1 MTSRRCCVVIL
12 SFVLVL
18 LLTGAGAAHHNM
30 SAVYD
35 FNDRVT
41 VTGTLMKV
49 DWRNPHMEIVIDAK
63 REAGEVESWKGEG
76 PAPLFFKSRDIEKT
90 DFDKAVGKTMTI
102 EMSRARDGSRS
113 GLLRN
118 ITMPD
123 GKMISLC
130 PQNC

>member
-1 MTSRRCCVVIL
+1 MTNRMCRFVIL
-12 SFVLVL
+12 SSVLVML
-18 LLTGAGAAHHNM
+18 LSGAATAHHNM
-30 SAVYD
+30 SGVYD

-41 VTGTLMKV
+41 LTGTLTKV

-63 REAGEVESWKGEG
+63 RESGQVESWKGEG
-76 PAPLFFKSRDIEKT
+76 PAPIFFKSRDIEKA
-90 DFDKAVGKTMTI
+90 DFDKAVGKTLTI
-102 EMSRARDGSRS
+102 EVSRARDGSTS

-118 ITMPD
+118 ITLPD

>member
-1 MTSRRCCVVIL
+1 MTRRIARIVIVCAMML
-12 SFVLVL
+12 P
-18 LLTGAGAAHHNM
+18 AAAAAHHNM

-41 VTGTLMKV
+41 LTGTLTKIN
-49 DWRNPHMEIVIDAK
+49 WLNPHIELLIDAK
-63 REAGEVESWKGEG
+63 RESGTVESWHGEG
-76 PAPLFFKSRDIEKT
+76 PAPNFFRSRETSKS
-90 DFDKAVGKTMTI
+90 DFDKAIGKTMTI
-102 EMSRARDGSRS
+102 EVSRARDGSRS

-123 GKMISLC
+123 GKVISLC

>member
-1 MTSRRCCVVIL
+1 MRRVVIL
-12 SFVLVL
+12 SSVLAVL
-18 LLTGAGAAHHNM
+18 LSGVATAHHNM

-41 VTGTLMKV
+41 LTGTLIKF
-49 DWRNPHMEIVIDAK
+49 DWRNPHMEMVIDAK
-63 REAGEVESWKGEG
+63 RETGEVESWKGEG

-90 DFDKAVGKTMTI
+90 DFDKAIGKTMTI
-102 EMSRARDGSRS
+102 EVSRARDGSHS

>member
-1 MTSRRCCVVIL
+1 MTSRMGCFLIL
-12 SFVLVL
+12 CAVLFSGV
-18 LLTGAGAAHHNM
+18 ASAHHNM
-30 SAVYD
+30 SGVYD

-41 VTGTLMKV
+41 LTGTLTKI
-49 DWRNPHMEIVIDAK
+49 DWRNPHMELVIDAK
-63 REAGEVESWKGEG
+63 RESGDVESWNGEG
-76 PAPLFFKSRDIEKT
+76 PAPVFFKSRDIEKA
-90 DFDKAVGKTMTI
+90 DFEKALGKTMTI
-102 EMSRARDGSRS
+102 EVSRARDGSHS

>member
-1 MTSRRCCVVIL
+1 MTSRMNCVVIL
-12 SFVLVL
+12 SFVLAVL
-18 LLTGAGAAHHNM
+18 LSGIATAHHNM

-41 VTGTLMKV
+41 LTGTLTKV
-49 DWRNPHMEIVIDAK
+49 DWRNPHMELVIDAK

-76 PAPLFFKSRDIEKT
+76 PAPLFFKSRDIEKA
-90 DFDKAVGKTMTI
+90 DFEKALGKTMTI
-102 EMSRARDGSRS
+102 EVSRARDGSTS

>member
-1 MTSRRCCVVIL
+1 MTSRMNCVVIL
-12 SFVLVL
+12 SFVLAVL
-18 LLTGAGAAHHNM
+18 LSGIATAHHNM

-41 VTGTLMKV
+41 LTGTLTKV
-49 DWRNPHMEIVIDAK
+49 DWRNPHMELVIDAK

-76 PAPLFFKSRDIEKT
+76 PAPLFFKSRDIEKA

-102 EMSRARDGSRS
+102 EVSRARDGSHS

-123 GKMISLC
+123 GKIISLC

>member
-1 MTSRRCCVVIL
+1 MTTRVSC
-12 SFVLVL
+12 L
-18 LLTGAGAAHHNM
+18 LLVWVVLMTGAASAHHNM
-30 SAVYD
+30 SGVYD

-41 VTGTLMKV
+41 LTGVLTKI
-49 DWRNPHMEIVIDAK
+49 DWRNPHIELVIDAT
-63 REAGEVESWKGEG
+63 RESGVVESWKGEG
-76 PAPLFFKSRDIEKT
+76 PAPLFFKSRDT
-90 DFDKAVGKTMTI
+90 DKSEFDKAIGKTMTI
-102 EMSRARDGSRS
+102 EVSRARDGSHS

>member
-1 MTSRRCCVVIL
+1 MTSRIGRVVIL
-12 SFVLVL
+12 SLVL
-18 LLTGAGAAHHNM
+18 TALLSSVGAAHHNM

-41 VTGTLMKV
+41 LTGTLTKI
-49 DWRNPHMEIVIDAK
+49 DWRNPHMEVVIDAK
-63 REAGEVESWKGEG
+63 REAGAVESWKGEG
-76 PAPLFFKSRDIEKT
+76 PAPIFFKSRDIEKA
-90 DFDKAVGKTMTI
+90 DFEKALGKTMTI
-102 EMSRARDGSRS
+102 EVSRARDGSNS

>member
-1 MTSRRCCVVIL
+1 MTSRMSCLLIVWVALL
-12 SFVLVL
+12 S
-18 LLTGAGAAHHNM
+18 GAAAAHHNM
-30 SAVYD
+30 SGVYD

-41 VTGTLMKV
+41 LTGTLTKV

-63 REAGEVESWKGEG
+63 RDSGQVESWKGEG
-76 PAPLFFKSRDIEKT
+76 PAPLFFRSRDIEKA

-102 EMSRARDGSRS
+102 EVSRARDGSNS

-118 ITMPD
+118 ITLPD

>member
-1 MTSRRCCVVIL
+1 MASRIGRSVFL
-12 SFVLVL
+12 FAVLAVL
-18 LLTGAGAAHHNM
+18 LSGAATAHHNM
-30 SAVYD
+30 SGVYD

-41 VTGTLMKV
+41 LTGTLTKV

-63 REAGEVESWKGEG
+63 RESGQVESWKGEG
-76 PAPLFFKSRDIEKT
+76 PAPLFFKSRDIEKA

-102 EMSRARDGSRS
+102 EVSRARDGSNS
-113 GLLRN
+113 GLLRY
-118 ITMPD
+118 ITLPD

>member
-1 MTSRRCCVVIL
+1 MTTRSSRLALVCAMLL
-12 SFVLVL
+12 S
-18 LLTGAGAAHHNM
+18 GAAYAHHNM
-30 SAVYD
+30 SGVYD

-41 VTGTLMKV
+41 LTGTLSKL
-49 DWRNPHMEIVIDAK
+49 DWRNPHMEIVVDAK
-63 REAGEVESWKGEG
+63 RESGEIESWKGEG
-76 PAPLFFKSRDIEKT
+76 PAPLFFKSRDIEKA
-90 DFDKAVGKTMTI
+90 DFEKALGKTMTI
-102 EMSRARDGSRS
+102 EVSRARDASHS

>member
-1 MTSRRCCVVIL
+1 MTSRMSCVVIL
-12 SFVLVL
+12 SFVLAVL
-18 LLTGAGAAHHNM
+18 LSGIDTAHHNM

-41 VTGTLMKV
+41 LTGTLTKV
-49 DWRNPHMEIVIDAK
+49 DWRNPHMELVIDAK

-76 PAPLFFKSRDIEKT
+76 PAPLFFKSRDIEKA
-90 DFDKAVGKTMTI
+90 DFDKALGKTITI
-102 EMSRARDGSRS
+102 EVSRARDGSNS

>member
-1 MTSRRCCVVIL
+1 MTNRMTRIVIP
-12 SFVLVL
+12 SFVLAVL
-18 LLTGAGAAHHNM
+18 VGGIATAHHNM

-41 VTGTLMKV
+41 LTGTLTKV
-49 DWRNPHMEIVIDAK
+49 DWRNPHMEIVVDAK
-63 REAGEVESWKGEG
+63 REAGAVESWKGEG
-76 PAPLFFKSRDIEKT
+76 PAPIFFKSRDIEKA
-90 DFDKAVGKTMTI
+90 DFEKAIGKMMTI
-102 EMSRARDGSRS
+102 EVSRARDGSTS

-123 GKMISLC
+123 GKVISLC

>member
-1 MTSRRCCVVIL
+1 MATRISRLLIVCA
-12 SFVLVL
+12 L
-18 LLTGAGAAHHNM
+18 LLSGSAYAHHNM

-41 VTGTLMKV
+41 LTGTLITL
-49 DWRNPHMEIVIDAK
+49 DWRNPHMEIVVDAK
-63 REAGEVESWKGEG
+63 REAGQVESWKGEG
-76 PAPLFFKSRDIEKT
+76 PAPLFFKSRDIEKA
-90 DFDKAVGKTMTI
+90 DFDKAIGKTITI
-102 EMSRARDGSRS
+102 EVSRARDGSNS

>member
-1 MTSRRCCVVIL
+1 MATGVSRLVI
-12 SFVLVL
+12 VWAL
-18 LLTGAGAAHHNM
+18 LLSGAASAHHNM
-30 SAVYD
+30 SGVYD
-35 FNDRVT
+35 FNDRVIL
-41 VTGTLMKV
+41 TGTLTKI
-49 DWRNPHMEIVIDAK
+49 DWRNPHMELVSDAK

-76 PAPLFFKSRDIEKT
+76 PAPLFFKSRDIEKS
-90 DFDKAVGKTMTI
+90 DFDKALGKTMTI
-102 EMSRARDGSRS
+102 EVSRARDGSHS

>member
-1 MTSRRCCVVIL
+1 MTSRMSRGVIL
-12 SFVLVL
+12 SLVL
-18 LLTGAGAAHHNM
+18 TVLLSGVGAAHHNM

-41 VTGTLMKV
+41 LTGTLTKI
-49 DWRNPHMEIVIDAK
+49 DWRNPHMEVVIDAK
-63 REAGEVESWKGEG
+63 REAGAVESWKGEG
-76 PAPLFFKSRDIEKT
+76 PAPIFFKSRDIEKA
-90 DFDKAVGKTMTI
+90 DFEKALGKTMTI
-102 EMSRARDGSRS
+102 EVSRARDGSNS

>member
-1 MTSRRCCVVIL
+1 MRNRMSRYVIL
-12 SFVLVL
+12 SFVLAML
-18 LLTGAGAAHHNM
+18 LSSAASAHHNM
-30 SAVYD
+30 SGVYD

-41 VTGTLMKV
+41 LTGTLTKF
-49 DWRNPHMEIVIDAK
+49 DWRNPHMELVIDAK
-63 REAGEVESWKGEG
+63 RESGEVESWQGEG
-76 PAPLFFKSRDIEKT
+76 PAPIFFKSRDIDKA
-90 DFDKAVGKTMTI
+90 DFEKAVGKTMTI
-102 EMSRARDGSRS
+102 EVSRARDGSHS

>member
-1 MTSRRCCVVIL
+1 MSPVVIL
-12 SFVLVL
+12 LFVLFVL
-18 LLTGAGAAHHNM
+18 ISGIATAHHNM

-41 VTGTLMKV
+41 LTGTLTKV

-63 REAGEVESWKGEG
+63 RDAGEVESWKGEG
-76 PAPLFFKSRDIEKT
+76 PAPIFFKSRDIEKA
-90 DFDKAVGKTMTI
+90 DFEKAIGKMMTI
-102 EMSRARDGSRS
+102 EVSRARDGSTS

>member
-1 MTSRRCCVVIL
+1 MVRMSPVVIL
-12 SFVLVL
+12 LFVLFVL
-18 LLTGAGAAHHNM
+18 ISGIATAHHNM

-41 VTGTLMKV
+41 LTGTLTKV

-63 REAGEVESWKGEG
+63 RDAGEVESWKGEG
-76 PAPLFFKSRDIEKT
+76 PAPIFFKSRDIEKA
-90 DFDKAVGKTMTI
+90 DFEKAIGKMMTI
-102 EMSRARDGSRS
+102 EVSRARDGSTS